1 MADDDKKA
9 DDEGPQVAPISYA
22 YLFDLISREENARYR
37 WLQEF
42 EPVYGPL
49 MQTRKDREAFIRLGT
64 LVGLFETFEAE
75 FIEVIKRGK
84 ARRK

>member
-1 MADDDKKA
+1 MADEKKP
-9 DDEGPQVAPISYA
+9 DDEGPETAPISYA
-22 YLFDLISREENARYR
+22 DLFDLISREENARYR

-64 LVGLFETFEAE
+64 LVGLFETFESE
-75 FIEVIKRGK
+75 FLDVIKRGK
-84 ARRK
+84 VKRK